1 MSQKGFFKAFNILYL
16 SVKDVLNIYQKEN
29 FYRLLFKDVYTLA
42 GDGLYDDDSIR
53 KRTSGNDTIHL
64 KAIKKLHTVE
74 GFEVFR
80 KGIEDNLLPYLSDKN
95 TIVLQLYDLCQEDN
109 LIPEQVKSGI
119 KCNLNISTPYQESKI
134 ISAILDCLNY
144 SDYLET
150 KGKCDFVDISYMRLS
165 ADKPLAKYP
174 KYITESPD
182 AAVAELIGR
191 ENDLKEIY
199 DTVIKGNGKLLVSA
213 VGGLGKTELVK
224 RFLETVIQAETQ
236 TTGVEVIVWIP
247 YDNVDIRASLK
258 EALHLQ
264 CELEDVWLKVQELVS
279 DYGNG
284 MLLVIDNIE
293 SAEDEYLSKLVNLQC
308 RVILT
313 SRQREIP
320 GFKKVLDLEP
330 LSIEACRELFYK
342 HYQFDERNNE
352 LVNDIIALT
361 AKLTIMIVFIAK
373 VACLEEM
380 SLKELYEKLTEKGFK
395 LSEEDV
401 SCEHERLRNDNSII
415 TQMCILFSL
424 IKYNEA
430 DKKILTNISIIPNI
444 RFDFSKAK
452 KWFGVKKNSNLM
464 KLFKMGMLEQI
475 TSDRKHTYWMHS
487 VIAAAIRE
495 QQKEHLYDLS
505 RPFVDILSEELG
517 LSVENG
523 KEHEKASYIFISW
536 SVADIMDNH
545 WHTESDTTFL
555 TNLFHVC
562 FACSSY
568 HLSERLINRVID
580 IQKDPDNGFPVLE
593 LAYSYRN
600 KIDLLLHF
608 DRANEAAH
616 LLEIIEQLFDDNN
629 VPTEERNILDYQYG
643 VLYQVRADYP
653 KSRIYFQNCI
663 DLAMSEDEEN
673 NADLAVAYS
682 NMGRM
687 LVDAGEY
694 VEAYEFI
701 KRSIE
706 YDTDEDTASKM
717 ISYCTLADICS
728 ELVASGY
735 WQHYDEA
742 KDSFK
747 RVIKF
752 REDNLGK
759 LHSDTAIAY
768 QEYALF
774 LLNVGRADNSFL
786 GKALKY
792 INMAYDIQVKL
803 FSEHSIT
810 IMRNFNT
817 KALILDEMGYHNDA
831 FDIFEDIIKSTE
843 NMSDD
848 YLTDLATFIYNY
860 AQAQRDVGMIDDAM
874 PYYLRSIDIWNSL
887 SDYGNLHLVHAYKGY
902 GECLYVKGYVEDA
915 IENFETAANLIK
927 EDLNFKMSLW
937 DTIATLY
944 YMIGNSS
951 KSVDYF
957 VKLLKEL
964 TAYNVYDDE
973 TKFDTCENLANV
985 LEARE
990 PHEKKIKSLILDELK
1005 SEPSVLDYI
1014 DDFFKKVQKNRTIDI
1029 TD

>member
-1 MSQKGFFKAFNILYL
+1 MSQKSFFKAFNILYL

-29 FYRLLFKDVYTLA
+29 FYRLLFKDVYALA
-42 GDGLYDDDSIR
+42 NDGLYDDDSIR

-80 KGIEDNLLPYLSDKN
+80 KGVEDNLLPYLSDKN
-95 TIVLQLYDLCQEDN
+95 TIISQLNDLCQEDD

-119 KCNLNISTPYQESKI
+119 KCNLCTSTPYQESKI

-144 SDYLET
+144 SDYLKI
-150 KGKCDFVDISYMRLS
+150 KGKTDFVDISYIRLS

-182 AAVAELIGR
+182 AAVEELIGR
-191 ENDLKEIY
+191 ENELNVIY
-199 DTVIKGNGKLLVSA
+199 DTVIEDNGKLLVSA

-224 RFLETVIQAETQ
+224 RFLDTVIQAEIE
-236 TTGVEVIVWIP
+236 TTGVEVIAWIP
-247 YDNVDIRASLK
+247 YDNVDIRASMK

-264 CELEDVWLKVQELVS
+264 CELENVWLKVQELVAG
-279 DYGNG
+279 YRNR

-342 HYQFDERNNE
+342 NYQFDERNNE

-401 SCEHERLRNDNSII
+401 SCEHERLRNDNTII

-424 IKYNEA
+424 VKYSEA

-475 TSDRKHTYWMHS
+475 TSDRKHIYWMHS

-608 DRANEAAH
+608 DRANEAAD
-616 LLEIIEQLFDDNN
+616 LLKIIEQLFDNN
-629 VPTEERNILDYQYG
+629 NIPAEERNILNHQYG

-663 DLAMSEDEEN
+663 DIALSKDDEN
-673 NADLAVAYS
+673 NADLSTAYS

-694 VEAYEFI
+694 FEAYDFI
-701 KRSIE
+701 NQSIE
-706 YDTDEDTASKM
+706 YDTEEDTASKM
-717 ISYCTLADICS
+717 ISYCTFADICS

-735 WQHYDEA
+735 WQYYDEA

-759 LHSDTAIAY
+759 QHSDTAVAY
-768 QEYALF
+768 QEYASF
-774 LLNVGRADNSFL
+774 LLNVGRVHDFS
-786 GKALKY
+786 Y
-792 INMAYDIQVKL
+792 ISQKTYCYG
-803 FSEHSIT
+803 SC
-810 IMRNFNT
+810 RN
-817 KALILDEMGYHNDA
+817 
-831 FDIFEDIIKSTE
+831 
-843 NMSDD
+843 
-848 YLTDLATFIYNY
+848 
-860 AQAQRDVGMIDDAM
+860 
-874 PYYLRSIDIWNSL
+874 
-887 SDYGNLHLVHAYKGY
+887 
-902 GECLYVKGYVEDA
+902 
-915 IENFETAANLIK
+915 
-927 EDLNFKMSLW
+927 
-937 DTIATLY
+937 
-944 YMIGNSS
+944 
-951 KSVDYF
+951 
-957 VKLLKEL
+957 
-964 TAYNVYDDE
+964 
-973 TKFDTCENLANV
+973 
-985 LEARE
+985 
-990 PHEKKIKSLILDELK
+990 
-1005 SEPSVLDYI
+1005 
-1014 DDFFKKVQKNRTIDI
+1014 DF
-1029 TD
+1029 